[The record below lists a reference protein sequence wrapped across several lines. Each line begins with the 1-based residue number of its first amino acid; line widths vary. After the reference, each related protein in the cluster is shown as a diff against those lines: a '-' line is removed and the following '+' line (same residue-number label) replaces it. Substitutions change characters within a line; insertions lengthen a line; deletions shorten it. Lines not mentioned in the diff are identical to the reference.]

1 MADLHALAVERIRSA
16 YPDAIE
22 ALVDFRGERTLVV
35 RPERIVDVCRLLRD
49 DPALLFNFLADIS
62 AVDYW
67 PEELRF
73 AVNYHV
79 LSLPYNQ
86 RIRLKVFVNREEP
99 VVPSVVSVY
108 PSANWYEREC
118 YDMFGIRF
126 EGHPDLRR
134 ILMPADWEGHPLRR
148 DYPLGYEPVQ
158 FTHNWREVEAR
169 KPKPVR

>member
-1 MADLHALAVERIRSA
+1 MANLHELAVEKIRAA

-22 ALVDFRGERTLVV
+22 AIVDFRGERTLII

-49 DPALLFNFLADIS
+49 DPDLLFNFLADIS

-67 PEELRF
+67 PEEMRF

-79 LSLPYNQ
+79 LSLPHNQ
-86 RIRLKVFVNREEP
+86 RIRLKMFVSREDP
-99 VVPSVVSVY
+99 AVPSVVSVY
-108 PSANWYEREC
+108 PAANWYEREC

-158 FTHNWREVEAR
+158 FTHNWREIEER
-169 KPKPVR
+169 KPRPVR

>member
-1 MADLHALAVERIRSA
+1 MTNLHELAADKVRAA

-22 ALVDFRGERTLVV
+22 AIVDFRGERTLVI
-35 RPERIVDVCRLLRD
+35 RPERIVEVCRLLRD
-49 DPALLFNFLADIS
+49 DQDLLFNFLADLS

-67 PEELRF
+67 PEEMRF

-79 LSLPYNQ
+79 LSLPHNQ
-86 RIRLKVFVNREEP
+86 RIRLKVFVNREDP
-99 VVPSVVSVY
+99 VVPSVVGVY
-108 PSANWYEREC
+108 PAANWYEREC

-158 FTHNWREVEAR
+158 FTHNWREIEER